1 MNLNGIIDM
10 ILRRVIGQLVN
21 RGVDA
26 GINAAARRG
35 RAPGDDGQDAQQ
47 LTPEEQARAR
57 QAKEAAKRTRQ
68 AARVMRK
75 LR

>member
-1 MNLNGIIDM
+1 MNINGIINM

-35 RAPGDDGQDAQQ
+35 PGKDGQTAQQ